1 MTTAG
6 VRSVAVA
13 RASDIPVLEGRAV
26 SVAGRRIAIF
36 RTESGFRAIDAD
48 CPHRGGPLAD
58 GLVGDD
64 CVTCPLHNLR
74 IDLTTG
80 EVLSGGEGAVAVHPV
95 RERDGW
101 LYLEVD
107 R

>member
-1 MTTAG
+1 M
-6 VRSVAVA
+6 AVA
-13 RASDIPVLEGRAV
+13 RAGDIPPLEGRAV
-26 SVAGRRIAIF
+26 SVAGIRIAIF
-36 RTESGFRAIDAD
+36 RTESGFRAIDAV

-80 EVLSGGEGAVAVHPV
+80 EVVAGGEGEVAVYPV

-101 LYLEVD
+101 LYLEVEP
-107 R
+107 